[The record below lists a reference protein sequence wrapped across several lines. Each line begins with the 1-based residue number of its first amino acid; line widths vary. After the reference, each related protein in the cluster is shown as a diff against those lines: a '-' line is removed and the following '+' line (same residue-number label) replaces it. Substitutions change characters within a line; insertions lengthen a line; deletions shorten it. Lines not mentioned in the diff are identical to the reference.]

1 MAQVR
6 FAAAIAAATLAM
18 STLVVTGCSMRNS
31 GSNVANTESFE
42 AVEIVGS
49 AKSARYMSLFA
60 SAMDAIG
67 WVVPLPFNMQGESE
81 QDSLEEVRFSGIA
94 VESVSEPPKYP
105 L

>member
-31 GSNVANTESFE
+31 GSSVANTESLE
-42 AVEIVGS
+42 AVEIVSS

-67 WVVPLPFNMQGESE
+67 WVVPLPFNMQGEST
-81 QDSLEEVRFSGIA
+81 QDSLEEVRFSGVA